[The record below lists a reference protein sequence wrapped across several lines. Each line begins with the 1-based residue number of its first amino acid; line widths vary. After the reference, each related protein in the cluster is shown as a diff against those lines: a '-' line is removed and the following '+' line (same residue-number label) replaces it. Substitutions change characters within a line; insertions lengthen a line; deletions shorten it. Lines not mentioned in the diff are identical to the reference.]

1 MATVVLP
8 IEATVGASAEFTL
21 TGNTLVWVHGANG
34 DDVLLGL
41 DIMGSDGKFSGIADM
56 TARGDSGG
64 IVPVSEAR
72 PLHAPTQGVSISQ
85 GASSQPGS
93 SRNSARLSAS
103 QNR

>member
-41 DIMGSDGKFSGIADM
+41 DIKGSDGKFSSIADM
-56 TARGDSGG
+56 TAQGLSRSGILPAGDYRITRLRGTCGFQR
-64 IVPVSEAR
+64 A
-72 PLHAPTQGVSISQ
+72 A
-85 GASSQPGS
+85 
-93 SRNSARLSAS
+93 
-103 QNR
+103 